1 MPSQNQLQV
10 EYMLQVLHKVIL
22 CPDFGVQEATLILLD
37 A

>member
-1 MPSQNQLQV
+1 MPSQDLLQV

-22 CPDFGVQEATLILLD
+22 CPEFSVQEATLILLD